1 MENYF
6 LRQIELWGK
15 KTQQNLQKKSILIVG
30 CGGLGSSLAIALGSS
45 GIGKITLVDFDKVSI
60 HNIHR
65 QIAFELN
72 DVERFKADILKKK
85 ILNRF
90 SEVEVE
96 TVIDDFK
103 NFAKTQKKFDLILD
117 ATDNLQI
124 RKEIDLYA
132 KKINSP
138 WIYASV
144 EEFHGQVC
152 FFEKASFADMFQISN
167 HKPAGIAAPIVML
180 IASFS
185 ANLAMRYLTNY
196 KISKDKLYYIY
207 LNSEGEFNIKKF
219 KLN

>member
-152 FFEKASFADMFQISN
+152 FFEKASFAEMFQISN
-167 HKPAGIAAPIVML
+167 HKPAGIATPIVML

>member
-6 LRQIELWGK
+6 LRQIELWGND
-15 KTQQNLQKKSILIVG
+15 TQKSLLNKSILIVG

-65 QIAFELN
+65 QIAFDLK
-72 DVERFKADILKKK
+72 DVGKFKAEILKNK

-90 SEVEVE
+90 NEVEVE

-103 NFAKTQKKFDLILD
+103 NFAKNQKKFDLILD

-152 FFEKASFADMFQISN
+152 FFENANFADMFQISN
-167 HKPAGIAAPIVML
+167 HTPAGIAAPIVMF

-185 ANLAMRYLTNY
+185 ANLAIRYLTNY
-196 KISKDKLYYIY
+196 PISKDKLYYIY
-207 LNSEGEFNIKKF
+207 FDNEGEFIIKNF
-219 KLN
+219 KM

>member
-1 MENYF
+1 MEKYF
-6 LRQIELWGK
+6 LRQIELWGE
-15 KTQQNLQKKSILIVG
+15 KTQQNLKNKSILIVG
-30 CGGLGSSLAIALGSS
+30 CGGLGSSIGIALGSS
-45 GIGKITLVDFDKVSI
+45 GVGKITLVDFDKVSI

-65 QIAFELN
+65 QIAFDLQ
-72 DVERFKADILKKK
+72 DTGKFKAEILKNK

-90 SEVEVE
+90 SKVEVE

-132 KKINSP
+132 KQINSP
-138 WIYASV
+138 WIHASV

-152 FFEKASFADMFQISN
+152 FFEKAKFADIFQITN
-167 HKPAGIAAPIVML
+167 HKPAGIAAPIVMF

-185 ANLAMRYLTNY
+185 ANLAIRYLTNY
-196 KISKDKLYYIY
+196 KVSKDKLYYIY
-207 LNSEGEFNIKKF
+207 FDNEGEFVIKKF
-219 KLN
+219 KI

>member
-6 LRQIELWGK
+6 LRQIELWGND
-15 KTQQNLQKKSILIVG
+15 TQKSLQNKSILIVG

-65 QIAFELN
+65 QIAFDLK
-72 DVERFKADILKKK
+72 DVGKFKAEILKNK

-90 SEVEVE
+90 NEVEVE

-103 NFAKTQKKFDLILD
+103 NFAKNQKKFDLILD

-132 KKINSP
+132 KKINSS

-152 FFEKASFADMFQISN
+152 FFENAKFADMFQISN
-167 HKPAGIAAPIVML
+167 HTPAGIAAPIVMF

-185 ANLAMRYLTNY
+185 ANLAIRYLTNY
-196 KISKDKLYYIY
+196 PISKDKLYYIY
-207 LNSEGEFNIKKF
+207 FDNEGEFIIKNF
-219 KLN
+219 KM